1 MNPYNLLEGISY
13 CFNDISKFKD
23 EKMEGFIE
31 PIDFE
36 QINLELKNVLNISKN
51 PKFIQLKK
59 FLNNIEISL
68 ESFPFYQEDMRSNI
82 DGENPE
88 GEGGM
93 YPEILY
99 EGQWILILM
108 CFPSN
113 LKTQKAALNILNKEE
128 KERELR
134 IVPENITRKINGED
148 CIASVVGYY
157 GYQVKVVTDYEQ
169 AINELIKTN
178 EEGKCFYNSL
188 WVMSGK
194 EINDMPSEKK
204 NAACYINN
212 L

>member
-1 MNPYNLLEGISY
+1 
-13 CFNDISKFKD
+13 
-23 EKMEGFIE
+23 MEGFIE